1 MCYVAFVH
9 ILAVLLVLL
18 APVTGL
24 LDSEMAAALNGQVPV
39 RIEPHP
45 RADGKM
51 AGQGVG
57 AIVVKRPIGE
67 VWNTLSHFED
77 KPEYMPR
84 LKTLEVLEK
93 SPERVKVKVA
103 VDASVTT
110 ARYTLVFSLNAP
122 QWVLSWKLDAT
133 ARDNSIAD
141 AVGEYRLFELAG
153 GQTLVTYRSYV
164 DTGRAV
170 PRMIQDYMAKR
181 SIPNLLRAIQKRVE
195 SGGRWRP

>member
-1 MCYVAFVH
+1 
-9 ILAVLLVLL
+9 
-18 APVTGL
+18 
-24 LDSEMAAALNGQVPV
+24 MAAALSGQVPV
-39 RIEPHP
+39 RMEPHP

-57 AIVVKRPIGE
+57 AIVVHRPVSE
-67 VWNTLSHFED
+67 VWSTLSRFED

-84 LKTLEVLEK
+84 LKTMEVLEK
-93 SPERVKVKVA
+93 SPERVRVKVS

-110 ARYTLVFSLNAP
+110 ARYTLIFSLNEP
-122 QWVLSWKLDAT
+122 QYVLSWKLDST
-133 ARDNSIAD
+133 AKDNSIAD
-141 AVGEYRLFELAG
+141 AVGEYRLFQLDG
-153 GQTLVTYRSYV
+153 GQTLVTYKSYV

-195 SGGRWRP
+195 SGGRWHQ